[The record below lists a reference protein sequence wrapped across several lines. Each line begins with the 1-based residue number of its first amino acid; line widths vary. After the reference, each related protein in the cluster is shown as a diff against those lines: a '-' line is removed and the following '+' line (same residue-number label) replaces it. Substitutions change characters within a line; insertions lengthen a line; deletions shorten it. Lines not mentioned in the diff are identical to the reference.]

1 MVELRSTKTAN
12 VNNRPL
18 GENLTNL
25 VNLTEIAAWRHY
37 LFCQKNGQNI
47 YFAKKNGQNSG
58 KFDMYAAMDRKCL
71 LLTA

>member
-47 YFAKKNGQNSG
+47 YFAKKMAKIVANSTC
-58 KFDMYAAMDRKCL
+58 MQLWTENVYY
-71 LLTA
+71 